1 MKRVL
6 IVDDASFIRLAVK
19 TLLEKN
25 GFEVVGE
32 AANGDEGIRLYNELQ
47 PDIVTMDI
55 TMPGMSG
62 IETLKQILLLDP
74 KAKVLMLSAMGQEA
88 LVRDAIIAGAKS
100 FIVKPYKDEQLIQ
113 TLNKILG

>member
-32 AANGDEGIRLYNELQ
+32 AANGDEGIRLYNQLQ

-62 IETLKQILLLDP
+62 IETLKQILQLDP